1 MAWRLGIDIGGTFTD
16 VALVNDVDGTIGIA
30 KTPTTPTDFGK
41 AVLTGLYDSLD
52 RYGVQPDEVSLLSHA
67 TTVVTNSILEGKGAR
82 TALISTRGF
91 RDVLELRRSARSDL
105 YDMFQ
110 DPPRVLVPRHRR
122 LEITERLDA
131 TGTAIVP
138 LAESEIPGLIKELKD
153 LKVEAVAI
161 SLLFSFLNDKHERRL
176 GDALREALP
185 DVSIFLSSEVLP
197 EVREFER
204 TSTTA
209 VCAYVAP
216 ILRSYLERLETATDS
231 LGLPELHVMG
241 STGGVFDVRE
251 AVSYTHLTLPTSD
264 LV

>member
-16 VALVNDVDGTIGIA
+16 VALVNDVDGTIGIS
-30 KTPTTPTDFGK
+30 KTPTTPSDFGK

-52 RYGVQPDEVSLLSHA
+52 RYGVKSDEVSLLSHA

-138 LAESEIPGLIKELKD
+138 LAESEIPGLIKELKN

-197 EVREFER
+197 EVR
-204 TSTTA
+204 
-209 VCAYVAP
+209 
-216 ILRSYLERLETATDS
+216 
-231 LGLPELHVMG
+231 
-241 STGGVFDVRE
+241 
-251 AVSYTHLTLPTSD
+251 
-264 LV
+264 